1 MANRLPEKLT
11 ALRKHYGLSQGDLA
25 EKLGVSVMEYMN
37 WENGNKIC
45 TIQTLIRIADIFK
58 VTPDE
63 LADNRKELDMP
74 QLGSDDSID
83 IPFINPDLSGGET
96 ELPQKAL
103 SWYRNRW
110 MKGIRR
116 LFRQAGRQRLRQMR
130 IPRRRYW
137 IPRASSGQS
146 QMKS

>member
-83 IPFINPDLSGGET
+83 IPFI
-96 ELPQKAL
+96 K
-103 SWYRNRW
+103 
-110 MKGIRR
+110 
-116 LFRQAGRQRLRQMR
+116 
-130 IPRRRYW
+130 
-137 IPRASSGQS
+137 
-146 QMKS
+146 